1 MRRRKKIANR
11 LSSDVD
17 MMILDSLDVNGTAS
31 LRMDE
36 DWSRASTSFDI
47 LLVNGLMTDNSS
59 VLRMWGFHPENPW
72 WEKDLEGGHG
82 YLLQWESEVLT
93 KITTLLMDTAV

>member
-1 MRRRKKIANR
+1 
-11 LSSDVD
+11 
-17 MMILDSLDVNGTAS
+17 
-31 LRMDE
+31 
-36 DWSRASTSFDI
+36 
-47 LLVNGLMTDNSS
+47 MTDNSS

>member
-31 LRMDE
+31 LRVDE

-72 WEKDLEGGHG
+72 GGRTWKAG
-82 YLLQWESEVLT
+82 MATSSSGR
-93 KITTLLMDTAV
+93 ARC

>member
-1 MRRRKKIANR
+1 
-11 LSSDVD
+11 
-17 MMILDSLDVNGTAS
+17 
-31 LRMDE
+31 
-36 DWSRASTSFDI
+36 
-47 LLVNGLMTDNSS
+47 MTDNSS

-93 KITTLLMDTAV
+93 KITTLLMDPAV